1 MTARVSYPGAER
13 FLPARRSITAL
24 RAAVQS
30 CRGCPLYRN
39 ATQAVFGEG
48 SVRSRI
54 VLVGEQPGNDEDLKG
69 EPFVGP
75 SGKLLDQAL
84 AEAGIDRDDT
94 YVTNAV
100 KHFKWEPSGTRRL
113 HKRPDT
119 AEINACRPWLDA
131 ELAAITPRVVVALGA
146 TAAQT
151 LLGRTFRVTQQRGTV
166 IATPFAPHVIATV
179 HPSMILRQRS
189 SADRARELKQFVAD
203 LKVARGV
210 L

>member
-1 MTARVSYPGAER
+1 MTARASYPGAER
-13 FLPARRSITAL
+13 FLPPRRSITAM
-24 RAAVQS
+24 RTAVQS

-39 ATQAVFGEG
+39 ATQAVFGAG
-48 SVRSRI
+48 SARSRI
-54 VLVGEQPGNDEDLKG
+54 LLVGEQPGNDEDLKG

-84 AEAGIDRDDT
+84 ADAGIDRDDT

-113 HKRPDT
+113 HKKPDT

-131 ELAAITPRVVVALGA
+131 ELAAIKPRVVVALGA